1 MNNDRFKFRVW
12 DKLCKEYVTNTQ
24 MFVGMSGTLYNKY
37 SDGVVAKVDERDYT
51 IEQCTGLRDRNG
63 KLIYEG
69 DILEN
74 TPAGWTFRVEW
85 NGAAWFAES
94 DKPPLLERLNIMPL
108 GICKVV
114 VHDLKITAEESKLR
128 NRHNV
133 RPEDIDRMAAEWED
147 WK

>member
-1 MNNDRFKFRVW
+1 MNDDRFKFRVW
-12 DKLCKEYVTNTQ
+12 DNNEKRYWQCFVIEAESGEIFTTNRP
-24 MFVGMSGTLYNKY
+24 
-37 SDGVVAKVDERDYT
+37 DGAMLELEDGYT

-74 TPAGWTFRVEW
+74 TPAGWTFRVMW

-94 DKPPLLERLNIMPL
+94 DEPPLLERLNIIPL

-114 VHDLKITAEESKLR
+114 GNIHEVKDE
-128 NRHNV
+128 
-133 RPEDIDRMAAEWED
+133 
-147 WK
+147 

>member
-12 DKLCKEYVTNTQ
+12 DEKYKNYVAPSTVALLPSGVIAETD
-24 MFVGMSGTLYNKY
+24 FDEGLFGTLPF
-37 SDGVVAKVDERDYT
+37 SPDISTELIV
-51 IEQCTGLRDRNG
+51 EQCTGLRDRNG
-63 KLIYEG
+63 KPIYEG

-94 DKPPLLERLNIMPL
+94 DEPPLLERLNIMPL

-114 VHDLKITAEESKLR
+114 GNVHEVKHE
-128 NRHNV
+128 
-133 RPEDIDRMAAEWED
+133 
-147 WK
+147 